1 MGREGVAFAD
11 ARYGDDVF
19 LLEPGAL
26 LVPSFM
32 GHTPVAAMHGY
43 DPAHPDM
50 AGLLA
55 ANRPLPADV
64 THLAHL
70 RSFLERE
77 LDAAQGVGARMGAA
91 S

>member
-1 MGREGVAFAD
+1 MHRL
-11 ARYGDDVF
+11 F

-26 LVPSFM
+26 LLPSFM
-32 GHTPVAAMHGY
+32 GRGPLAAMHGY

-50 AGLLA
+50 AGILA

-70 RSFLERE
+70 RRFLERE
-77 LDAAQGVGARMGAA
+77 LDARFGTPVRGTGDVTTRLGAA

>member
-1 MGREGVAFAD
+1 
-11 ARYGDDVF
+11 VF

-32 GHTPVAAMHGY
+32 GRGRVAAMHGY

-55 ANRPLPADV
+55 ANRPLPAGV
-64 THLAHL
+64 THLSHL
-70 RSFLERE
+70 RGFLERE
-77 LDAAQGVGARMGAA
+77 LDAAQGVPASHLGAA